1 MKKSLTTLLLLSSL
15 LSANINTIEVNAN
28 EETPVEQT
36 EFLDK
41 RHYLTIKVV
50 QGNHLVEG
58 APVVIKHGDTVKD
71 FKTNENGEVNL
82 KLLPYS
88 VYEIEV
94 DNNVV
99 AYRSE
104 SDHTMSF
111 SFSIVSEN
119 IKVDNV
125 EEQSTEA
132 ETEELID
139 SENNIKML
147 LGLGLASLFSF
158 FVVFPLLNI

>member
-1 MKKSLTTLLLLSSL
+1 SL

-28 EETPVEQT
+28 EETPIEQT
-36 EFLDK
+36 EFLDE

-104 SDHTMSF
+104 GDHTMSF